1 MNRQRMKTTLIAVVL
16 VIVAS
21 GGPGGSPS
29 AAMARQFIA
38 VATSGDPGDGFGA
51 EPSGGGF
58 GDPTDGLD
66 GDPTDG
72 NGRTLLVG
80 DQAAREE
87 GPMVQGVPGDGA
99 EVQSTH
105 VSGSQ
110 WWRKWLDLVST
121 VVNLG
126 SGLH

>member
-29 AAMARQFIA
+29 TAMARQFIA

-51 EPSGGGF
+51 EPSGGGV

-72 NGRTLLVG
+72 NGRTLHTG
-80 DQAAREE
+80 GPIGRED
-87 GPMVQGVPGDGA
+87 GSTVQGDPGDGEEA
-99 EVQSTH
+99 LSAT
-105 VSGSQ
+105 VSESQ
-110 WWRKWLDLVST
+110 WWRTWLDLA
-121 VVNLG
+121 VVFTGLG
-126 SGLH
+126 LLSR